1 MRVWDVS
8 IRNPVFI
15 SMIMLAL
22 VVLGVMAYTSM
33 PLDFFPDV
41 SFPTMAVITVY
52 PGAGPG
58 EVENQVTKPIEE
70 AMVTAPGVE
79 EVQSRSYEGYA
90 IVVVSFNLDKD
101 DKVALQE
108 VREKIAN
115 VRSDLPDGV
124 LEPTVM
130 AYDPSS
136 LPILRISVGH
146 SSAAGSERPTWA
158 NLWLARPS
166 PTISCPGCSASTAW
180 RMRSSPGAASGR
192 SRSFWMPTRLGR
204 AALHRSR

>member
-1 MRVWDVS
+1 MRPWDFS

-15 SMIMLAL
+15 TMIMLAL
-22 VVLGVMAYTSM
+22 VVVGVIAYTSM

-58 EVENQVTKPIEE
+58 EIETQVTKPIEE

-79 EVQSRSYEGYA
+79 SVQSRSSEGYS
-90 IVVVSFNLDKD
+90 VVIVSFGLDKD
-101 DKVALQE
+101 VKRAIQD

-115 VRSDLPDGV
+115 VRGELPDDV
-124 LEPTVM
+124 LEPSVV

-136 LPILRISVGH
+136 LPILGISVASQQG
-146 SSAAGSERPTWA
+146 AAGGQNIRESVTSDVLP
-158 NLWLARPS
+158 LL
-166 PTISCPGCSASTAW
+166 
-180 RMRSSPGAASGR
+180 
-192 SRSFWMPTRLGR
+192 
-204 AALHRSR
+204 